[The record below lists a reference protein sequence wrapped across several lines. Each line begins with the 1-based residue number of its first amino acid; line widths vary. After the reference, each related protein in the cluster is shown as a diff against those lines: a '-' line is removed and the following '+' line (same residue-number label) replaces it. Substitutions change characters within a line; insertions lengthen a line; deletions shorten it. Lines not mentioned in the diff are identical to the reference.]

1 MSSELIAYSEIEKM
15 ARAIAASNFFGV
27 KTPEQAVALMLIA
40 QAEGMHPAAAARD
53 YNVIQGR
60 PALKAD
66 AMLARFQGAGGSVK
80 WEVLT
85 DEKVSATFTHAQGG
99 SVTIDWDMDRA
110 KAAGLSSKDNYRK
123 WPRQMLRARV
133 ISEGI
138 RTVYPGVLSGMYTP
152 EEVVDFD
159 DKAASNGSRPAKIPA
174 APIEDAKVVDEPKP
188 ELPPAPQPSGNNRDK
203 VEFLKK
209 CDSAYRWLEKHKVP
223 ADVYSS
229 VLGSLGF
236 EKPEQVSDPATMA
249 KITEEYSRIMRE
261 IMMAG
266 THKIPK
272 EAA

>member
-1 MSSELIAYSEIEKM
+1 MSNELIAYSEIEKM

-66 AMLARFQGAGGSVK
+66 AMLARFQAAGGSVK
-80 WEVLT
+80 WETLT
-85 DEKVSATFTHAQGG
+85 DEKVSATFTHPQGG
-99 SVTIDWDMDRA
+99 SVTIDWDMARA
-110 KAAGLSSKDNYRK
+110 KAAGLASKDNYHK

-159 DKAASNGSRPAKIPA
+159 DKQAAKQAKSA
-174 APIEDAKVVDEPKP
+174 AQIEEVTVVDEKP
-188 ELPPAPQPSGNNRDK
+188 ALPPAPQPSSNNRDK

-209 CDSAYRWLEKHKVP
+209 CDSAYKWLEKHKVP
-223 ADVYSS
+223 ADVYAN
-229 VLGSLGF
+229 VLGALGF
-236 EKPEQVSDPATMA
+236 EKPEQISDPAVMA
-249 KITEEYSRIMRE
+249 KVTDEYSRIMRD

-266 THKIPK
+266 THKLPK